1 MAIVMEPNHSDD
13 DDDYRGVYIPTLL
26 DSSIPVILA
35 HRGVPAERIMKLVAD
50 LDSPCPM
57 AEIEMR
63 QLLPSTGNYGV
74 GGVAYE
80 HGFEVLLTPTTRWTG
95 RRLTTRLT
103 LPETMRNAL
112 VGRGLREVV
121 DHPALPN
128 RRILS
133 VEEKGEDI
141 VIHVEGDAVP
151 VVELSGA
158 PDSILHGAPARNAQR
173 RRWIVSHLGDY
184 HTDSDWSWFTDK
196 VRQEAVDDL
205 GNGVERQHGPL
216 CWGEP
221 HPSMPRKAAAAV
233 TVGARPVKRWF
244 ARLLEGPS
252 ARAA

>member
-13 DDDYRGVYIPTLL
+13 NYRGVYIPTLL
-26 DSSIPVILA
+26 DSSIPDILA

-57 AEIEMR
+57 AEIEMQ
-63 QLLPSTGNYGV
+63 QLLPTTGNYNV
-74 GGVAYE
+74 GGVSYE

-103 LPETMRNAL
+103 LPATMRNAL

-121 DHPALPN
+121 NHPALPN
-128 RRILS
+128 RTILRIDEEDGS
-133 VEEKGEDI
+133 V
-141 VIHVEGDAVP
+141 VIHVEGDPVP

-158 PDSILHGAPARNAQR
+158 PDSILHGSPARNAQR
-173 RRWIVSHLGDY
+173 RRWIVSHLGQY

-196 VRQEAVDDL
+196 VRQEAVEDL
-205 GNGVERQHGPL
+205 MNGVEREHGPL

-221 HPSMPRKAAAAV
+221 RPTMPRKAAAAV
-233 TVGARPVKRWF
+233 TVGARPVRRWF
-244 ARLLEGPS
+244 TRLLEGTT